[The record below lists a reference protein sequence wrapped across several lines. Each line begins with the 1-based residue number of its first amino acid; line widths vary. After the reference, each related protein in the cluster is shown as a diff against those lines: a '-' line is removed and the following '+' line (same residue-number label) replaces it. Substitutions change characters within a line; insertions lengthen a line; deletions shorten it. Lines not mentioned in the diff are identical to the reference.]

1 MVLVHK
7 MLTSY
12 AVSVTVLLQTSTILD
27 IKRKPNSTNLPKML
41 DQNQEESCKST
52 CCIPRRMPPYAS
64 IGCIAKQAV
73 EAFPHLIK
81 GKVDD
86 GHGHTSTSKKGSSAA
101 IESIGNLGRLYYGE
115 YLSCQSDRDF
125 RRTKFGIAILV
136 AIQRRRAMDMLV
148 S

>member
-101 IESIGNLGRLYYGE
+101 IESIGNLGRLYGG
-115 YLSCQSDRDF
+115 YLSRQSDRDF
-125 RRTKFGIAILV
+125 PRTKLEQLFLKLAT
-136 AIQRRRAMDMLV
+136 
-148 S
+148 SK